1 MLVIPMMYIILG
13 LSIEEKG
20 IQERRKSL
28 ETFLKEGLVAFFE
41 LKFTLIKYNCKG
53 ILTNSVKLL

>member
-1 MLVIPMMYIILG
+1 MLVISMMYIILG

-28 ETFLKEGLVAFFE
+28 ETFLKVRLS
-41 LKFTLIKYNCKG
+41 G
-53 ILTNSVKLL
+53 IL